1 MTLKNTDKEYKI
13 VVRNT
18 QTIDGEQNVIEETAL
33 GSYREKNGKQYI
45 TYRTEETKESE
56 SAASTLIL
64 DGDSLTIRRHGNTSS
79 RMVYKAGHMYSF
91 PYATPYGTIDMK
103 LETDRLISYL
113 SEHGGTIELAYT
125 LTIQGEK
132 YLNEMKITV
141 VKG

>member
-1 MTLKNTDKEYKI
+1 MTLKNTDNSYKI

-18 QTIDGEQNVIEETAL
+18 QTIDGEQNIVEETAL

-45 TYRTEETKESE
+45 TYRTDETKESE
-56 SAASTLIL
+56 STSSTLIL

-79 RMVYKAGHMYSF
+79 HMVYRAGHRHSF
-91 PYATPYGTIDMK
+91 PYGTIDME

-132 YLNEMKITV
+132 YLNDMKITV

>member
-33 GSYREKNGKQYI
+33 GCYREKNGKQYI
-45 TYRTEETKESE
+45 TYRTEETDESV
-56 SAASTLIL
+56 SSILIL
-64 DGDSLTIRRHGNTSS
+64 DGDSLTIRRRGSTSS
-79 RMVYKAGHMYSF
+79 SMIYRAGHTYSF
-91 PYATPYGTIDMK
+91 PYATPYGTIDME

-113 SEHGGTIELAYT
+113 SEHGGTIELVYT

-132 YLNEMKITV
+132 YFNNMKITV
-141 VKG
+141 TKG

>member
-33 GSYREKNGKQYI
+33 GSYRETNGKQYI
-45 TYRTEETKESE
+45 TYRTEETDESE
-56 SAASTLIL
+56 SAASILIL
-64 DGDSLTIRRHGNTSS
+64 DGDSLTIKRRGSTSS
-79 RMVYKAGHMYSF
+79 SMIYRGGHTYSF
-91 PYATPYGTIDMK
+91 PYATPYGTIDME

-113 SEHGGTIELAYT
+113 SEHGGTIELVYT

-132 YLNEMKITV
+132 YFNNMKITV
-141 VKG
+141 TKG

>member
-1 MTLKNTDKEYKI
+1 MTLKNTDKEYKT
-13 VVRNT
+13 VVRNI

-45 TYRTEETKESE
+45 TYRTDETNESE
-56 SAASTLIL
+56 SVSSILIL
-64 DGDSLTIRRHGNTSS
+64 DGDSLTIRRRGSTSS
-79 RMVYKAGHMYSF
+79 SMIYRAGHMYSF
-91 PYATPYGTIDMK
+91 PYATPYGMIDME

-113 SEHGGTIELAYT
+113 SGYGGTIELVYT

-132 YLNEMKITV
+132 YLNDMKITV

>member
-33 GSYREKNGKQYI
+33 GSFREKNGKQYI
-45 TYRTEETKESE
+45 TYQTEATDESE
-56 SAASTLIL
+56 SVSSILIL
-64 DGDSLTIRRHGNTSS
+64 DGDSLTIRRRGSTSS
-79 RMVYKAGHMYSF
+79 SMIYRAGHRHSF
-91 PYATPYGTIDMK
+91 PYATPYGTIDME

-113 SEHGGTIELAYT
+113 SEHGGKIELVYT

-132 YLNEMKITV
+132 YLNNMKITV
-141 VKG
+141 TKG